1 MLAKI
6 SPEELGR
13 LRMSVGYGRQKTG
26 RPLSPVEVGSLL
38 HRARGGGA
46 SLREC
51 AEAIH
56 LNGTGHIGRFLQILK
71 LPNDL
76 QHLIDWGASKKTI
89 GFSTAVELSRFRDDA
104 DQRFVAKV
112 ILGEGLKAK
121 EVQQVRQL
129 RFRSQRSIE
138 ECVQEVVGM
147 RPKIEKRYVFIGS
160 IIDPQITGA
169 LADLKQEERDSILES
184 GLEAVELHSATG
196 RLGSRFFTLVGG
208 SEFNDSM
215 MELGQE
221 NLEAQI
227 RRQISKAL
235 EYGQATS

>member
-1 MLAKI
+1 MLANI

-38 HRARGGGA
+38 RRAQGGGA

-51 AEAIH
+51 ADAIR

-76 QHLIDWGASKKTI
+76 QHLIDWGTSKKTI

-138 ECVQEVVGM
+138 ECVQEIVGM
-147 RPKIEKRYVFIGS
+147 RPIIEKRYVFIGS
-160 IIDPQITGA
+160 LIDPQITGA

-184 GLEAVELHSATG
+184 GLEAVELHNATG

-227 RRQISKAL
+227 RKQISKAL
-235 EYGQATS
+235 EYGQANS